1 MPRAADHQVG
11 TGTRLIYGAG
21 AMAFGVKDHGFSY
34 FLLIFYNQVMGLPAA
49 KVGLAIM
56 IALVADAVMDPAIG
70 HASDNLRSRWGRRH
84 PFMYAAA
91 LPVGLSY
98 LLLWNPPRG
107 WGEDALFAY
116 LVALA
121 ILIRGC
127 INTYEVPS
135 AAMAAELSSDYDER
149 TRLFSYRYLFG
160 WFGGLIMYFS
170 SLWFFLRP
178 DEAHPV
184 GQLNPEGYVRYGL
197 AAAALMVAA
206 ILVSAIGTHKYIPG
220 FRQAPERKPT
230 LRTLWRETSSL
241 FSDRSFLM
249 LLGGSLFNAMG
260 FSLWLSSALYF
271 QTFFW
276 ELTPREIALFA
287 ASGAVAA
294 VLAFGIAP
302 LISRRTG
309 KKAAAIAFIAL
320 AAALALT
327 PIVLRLADAFPPN
340 GSPALMPL
348 LLAQNTVSNCLSIGV
363 SILVVS
369 MVADVVEEAELR
381 TGRRQEGLI
390 FAAHSFVVT
399 SVAGLGI
406 FLSGAIVSAI
416 GLSPGAKPGDVA
428 PEVARS
434 LGLVFIPTL
443 AALSA
448 TAAAALTGYR
458 ISRRAHEA
466 SLEKLGV
473 ARSAKG

>member
-1 MPRAADHQVG
+1 MTAAPDAHVG
-11 TGTRLIYGAG
+11 MGTRLVYGAG

-91 LPVGLSY
+91 LPVALSY
-98 LLLWNPPRG
+98 LLLWNPPDG
-107 WGEDALFAY
+107 WSEDALFAY
-116 LVALA
+116 LVVLA

-127 INTYEVPS
+127 INCYEVPS

-160 WFGGLIMYFS
+160 WFGGLIMYFC

-178 DEAHPV
+178 DEEHRV
-184 GQLNPEGYVRYGL
+184 GQLNPEGYARYGV
-197 AAAALMVAA
+197 AAAVLMVTA
-206 ILVSAIGTHKYIPG
+206 ILISAIGTHRRIPR
-220 FRQAPERKPT
+220 FWQAPRRAAKPGT
-230 LRTLWRETSSL
+230 FRRDISSV

-260 FSLWLSSALYF
+260 FALWLSSALYF

-276 ELTPREIALFA
+276 ELAPREIALFA
-287 ASGAVAA
+287 GSSAVAA
-294 VLAFGIAP
+294 VLAAGIAP
-302 LISRRTG
+302 FTSQRTG

-340 GSPALMPL
+340 GSPALLPL
-348 LLAQNTVSNCLSIGV
+348 LLAQNTVSGCLGIGV

-369 MVADVVEEAELR
+369 MVADVVEETELR

-406 FLSGAIVSAI
+406 FLSGAIVSGI
-416 GLSPGAKPGDVA
+416 GFPPDARPGDV
-428 PEVARS
+428 PPDVVRR
-434 LGLVFIPTL
+434 LGLVFVPTL

-448 TAAAALTGYR
+448 TAAVTLTGYR
-458 ISRRAHEA
+458 ISRRGHQE
-466 SLEKLGV
+466 SLEKLGAV
-473 ARSAKG
+473 RPANG